1 MEIFYSIINGF
12 ILGFGLMIPLGIQ
25 NIFILNQGI
34 AQKNFKNIL
43 PCVIT
48 AAICDTLLIIIGVL
62 GVSLLILELSWL
74 KITFMIIGL
83 FFLLYISYTNWN
95 MASSRTKKEFKAY
108 SAKKQI
114 IFTISVSILN
124 PHAITDTIMV
134 IGGNSIQYSGN
145 AKLAYTLS
153 CIITSWIWFFGLAY
167 AGNKLGKLDK
177 TGHYIKLLNKT
188 AAILMLIVAL
198 YLAKQIFDDVF

>member
-1 MEIFYSIINGF
+1 MEIFYSIINGL

-25 NIFILNQGI
+25 NIFVLNQGI

-48 AAICDTLLIIIGVL
+48 AAICDTLLITIGVL

-74 KITFMIIGL
+74 KITLMVIGL

-95 MASSRTKKEFKAY
+95 IASLKIKSKFRTY

-114 IFTISVSILN
+114 IFTVSVSIFN
-124 PHAITDTIMV
+124 PHAITDTIIV
-134 IGGNSIQYSGN
+134 IGGNSIQYSEN

-167 AGNKLGKLDK
+167 TGNKLSKLDK
-177 TGHYIKLLNKT
+177 TGHYIKLLNKI
-188 AAILMLIVAL
+188 AAILIFIVAL
-198 YLAKQIFDDVF
+198 YLAKQIFNEVF

>member
-1 MEIFYSIINGF
+1 MEIFYSIINGL
-12 ILGFGLMIPLGIQ
+12 ILGFGLMIPLGMQ
-25 NIFILNQGI
+25 NIFVLNQGI

-43 PCVIT
+43 PCIIT

-74 KITFMIIGL
+74 KIALMVIGL

-95 MASSRTKKEFKAY
+95 MSSSKIKKEFKAY

-114 IFTISVSILN
+114 IFTVSVSIFN

-134 IGGNSIQYSGN
+134 IGGNSIQYSEN

-167 AGNKLGKLDK
+167 TGNKLGKLDK
-177 TGHYIKLLNKT
+177 TGHYIKLLNKI

-198 YLAKQIFDDVF
+198 YLAKQIFNEIF